1 MKDDSFVNLEVGGK
15 WFLIHLDKL
24 QMKKEQIYT
33 LKGQGLSQIFEND
46 IYNVKS
52 KSDINVKIK
61 LI

>member
-1 MKDDSFVNLEVGGK
+1 
-15 WFLIHLDKL
+15 
-24 QMKKEQIYT
+24 MKKEQIYR

-52 KSDINVKIK
+52 KSDINVKII